1 MTRTT
6 GSYLYEQI
14 AESLR
19 LRIAQGDLKP
29 GQRLP
34 TVRDMARQ
42 WACTPSTV
50 SRAYAILADEGLVS
64 GHRGS
69 GTRVKDSPLPL
80 ENASL
85 HWAALIN
92 RAERFLLEAVGQ
104 GYTPPQVWSAL
115 SIALTRWDGLQQ
127 DVPRQDAPQVTT
139 KPSGSLLRFAGSHDL
154 TIDLLARQLA
164 EGAPP
169 LQLTLSYRG
178 SLGGLM
184 AVARGEADI
193 AGIHLWDEATN
204 SYNWPFVERV
214 LPGQSVALVTLAE
227 RSLGL
232 ILPAGNPQQIGTLV
246 DLAHRPVRWVNRQV
260 GSGTRVW
267 LDGQMRL
274 AGIDTGAIEGY
285 DEEKITHLEV
295 AQAVQSGEATAGL
308 GIYAAAAAYG
318 LDFVPLNKELYQLAI
333 PAAVW
338 ETGTCQTLLS
348 SLRSATFMAAVDV
361 LGGYETT
368 ATGDVSWL

>member
-1 MTRTT
+1 MRTI
-6 GSYLYEQI
+6 GSHLYEQI
-14 AESLR
+14 AESVR

-50 SRAYAILADEGLVS
+50 SRAYATLADEGLVT

-69 GTRVKDSPLPL
+69 GTRVTDRPLPL

-85 HWAALIN
+85 RWAALIN
-92 RAERFLLEAVGQ
+92 HAERFLLEALGQ

-115 SIALTRWDGLQQ
+115 SIALARWETMQ
-127 DVPRQDAPQVTT
+127 QDAPPVTT
-139 KPSGSLLRFAGSHDL
+139 EPSGSLLRFAGSHDL
-154 TIDLLARQLA
+154 TMDLLARQLA

-204 SYNWPFVERV
+204 SYNKPFVERV
-214 LPGQSVALVTLAE
+214 LPGQSVGLVTLAE

-232 ILPAGNPQQIGTLV
+232 ILPAGNPQQIGTLA
-246 DLAHRPVRWVNRQV
+246 DLARHPVRWVNRQA

-267 LDGQMRL
+267 LDGQLRQ
-274 AGIDTGAIEGY
+274 AGIETGSIEGY

-295 AQAVQSGEATAGL
+295 AQAVNSGEATAGL

-318 LDFVPLNKELYQLAI
+318 LDFVPLTEELYQLAI

-338 ETGTCQTLLS
+338 ETETCQTLIS
-348 SLRSATFMAAVDV
+348 SLRSAAFVAAVDV
-361 LGGYETT
+361 LGGYETM

>member
-1 MTRTT
+1 MMRTT
-6 GSYLYEQI
+6 GSHLYEQI

-42 WACTPSTV
+42 WECTPSTV
-50 SRAYAILADEGLVS
+50 SRAYAILADEGLVT

-69 GTRVKDSPLPL
+69 GTRVTDSPLPL

-85 HWAALIN
+85 HWATLIN

-115 SIALTRWDGLQQ
+115 SIALARWETVQ
-127 DVPRQDAPQVTT
+127 QDAPQVTT

-154 TIDLLARQLA
+154 TMDLLARQLA
-164 EGAPP
+164 AEEPP
-169 LQLTLSYRG
+169 LQLTLSFRG

-204 SYNWPFVERV
+204 SYNVPFVERV

-232 ILPAGNPQQIGTLV
+232 ILPPGNPQQIGTLA
-246 DLAHRPVRWVNRQV
+246 DLARHPVRWVNRQA

-267 LDGQMRL
+267 LDGQMRQV
-274 AGIDTGAIEGY
+274 GVETGSIDGY
-285 DEEKITHLEV
+285 DQEKTTHLEV

-308 GIYAAAAAYG
+308 GICAAAAAYG
-318 LDFVPLNKELYQLAI
+318 LDFVPLTEELYQLAI

-338 ETGTCQTLLS
+338 ETAVCQALLS

>member
-19 LRIAQGDLKP
+19 LRIAQGDLEP

-42 WACTPSTV
+42 WDCTPSTV
-50 SRAYAILADEGLVS
+50 SRAYAILADEGLVT

-69 GTRVKDSPLPL
+69 GTRVTDSPLPL

-85 HWAALIN
+85 HWATLVN
-92 RAERFLLEAVGQ
+92 RAERFLLEALGQ
-104 GYTPPQVWSAL
+104 GHTAPQVWSAL
-115 SIALTRWDGLQQ
+115 SIALGRWETSQETL
-127 DVPRQDAPQVTT
+127 PAPFAG
-139 KPSGSLLRFAGSHDL
+139 PIHPELRFVGSHDL
-154 TIDLLARQLA
+154 TMDILARQLA
-164 EGAPP
+164 EESPP
-169 LQLTLSYRG
+169 QRLTLAFRG

-184 AVARGEADI
+184 ALARGEAEI

-204 SYNWPFVERV
+204 SYNTPFVERV
-214 LPGQSVALVTLAE
+214 LPGQRMALVTLAE

-232 ILPAGNPQQIGTLV
+232 ILPPGNPQQLQTLADLV
-246 DLAHRPVRWVNRQV
+246 DKDILWISRQA

-267 LDGQMRL
+267 LDGQFRKL
-274 AGIDTGAIEGY
+274 GIETAVIAGY
-285 DEEKITHLEV
+285 DQEKTTHLEV
-295 AQAVQSGEATAGL
+295 AQAVQSGAATAGL

-318 LDFVPLNKELYQLAI
+318 LDFVPLTQELYQLVI
-333 PAAVW
+333 TQAVW
-338 ETGTCQTLLS
+338 ETAVCQTLLTILS
-348 SLRSATFMAAVDV
+348 SPSFVAAIDA
-361 LGGYETT
+361 LGGYKTT
-368 ATGDVSWL
+368 ATGEIKWI